1 MTRVVVTGTS
11 RGIGRATALELARR
25 GAQITLLA
33 RRSEEQ
39 AETERLLRSL
49 GAKFDA
55 FYADFENDRE
65 LERAGARIALE
76 SGPPD
81 AVIHNAAVIERVPV
95 VETTK
100 ASFSRQLQVNVL
112 APFVLTR
119 AVLPAMLKRGS
130 GRHVYV
136 GSISSTLGT
145 AGSAAYNAS
154 KWALLGFVKS
164 LAEELRNTGVV
175 AVAVLPGS
183 VDTRML
189 QGSGFEPRMTAHDV
203 AVTLV
208 HYALDA
214 PLAHNG
220 ATIEMFG
227 V

>member
-1 MTRVVVTGTS
+1 MTGTS

-25 GAQITLLA
+25 GVRQTLLA
-33 RRSEEQ
+33 RRSKEQ
-39 AETERLLRSL
+39 SDTERLLDQIGASYETVHVDLEDHDAFAETSERLAQDL
-49 GAKFDA
+49 GA
-55 FYADFENDRE
+55 
-65 LERAGARIALE
+65 
-76 SGPPD
+76 PD
-81 AVIHNAAVIERVPV
+81 AVIHNAGFIERTPV
-95 VETTK
+95 VET
-100 ASFSRQLQVNVL
+100 SRAAFARHLDVNLL

-119 AVLPAMLKRGS
+119 AMLPAMLKRGQ

-164 LAEELRNTGVV
+164 LAEELRDTGVV

-189 QGSGFEPRMTAHDV
+189 SGSGFQPRMTAGDV
-203 AVTLV
+203 AKTLV
-208 HYALDA
+208 HFALDA
-214 PLAHNG
+214 PAAHNG
-220 ATIEMFG
+220 AAIEMFG